1 MDDIK
6 TVAAVLDLNVAPH
19 RSQQCTDEA
28 SAGLHR
34 VAVVN
39 LLGQLMEAGC
49 PAIDNQCLSQAVHG
63 RLIALF
69 FQYPWNSILQ
79 GSLCRFFLVSQELL
93 FLSFSKNWHQM
104 VLLLWKRYKFT
115 SPGLSYSFPL
125 SLICLNSS
133 CLLIMDI
140 SLHIQKCYF

>member
-104 VLLLWKRYKFT
+104 VLLL
-115 SPGLSYSFPL
+115 
-125 SLICLNSS
+125 
-133 CLLIMDI
+133 
-140 SLHIQKCYF
+140 